1 MVSGVRLKVGVK
13 LRSGSEIFMSI
24 LAKNLKAI
32 RKELGCT
39 QSVMAE
45 ILKVGFRTFVRYEA
59 GERDAPVSVLV
70 KIARLGNISLEQ
82 LLTTGIEP
90 HDIAPL
96 EKINKRSNP
105 AQIQSIDFKVGHVT
119 FKDPVQQ
126 EMLTVDDAEKR
137 ILTLFRKMPPGLKK
151 DCMDSMS
158 QIVETGKVLSRLTEN
173 AGKGRTWKRKIAQKV
188 KIQIKITPKPKTK
201 RKPGRKKLDKKALQE
216 KIDKLKMVTGAI
228 NKITV
233 R

>member
-1 MVSGVRLKVGVK
+1 
-13 LRSGSEIFMSI
+13 MSV
-24 LAKNLKAI
+24 LAKNLKTI

-39 QSVMAE
+39 QSVMSE

-82 LLTTGIEP
+82 LLTTAIEP
-90 HDIAPL
+90 NDIAPL
-96 EKINKRSNP
+96 EKINRGEP
-105 AQIQSIDFKVGHVT
+105 VQVESIDFKVGQVN
-119 FKDPVQQ
+119 FKDPDCQ
-126 EMLTVDDAEKR
+126 ELMTIDDAEKR
-137 ILTLFRKMPPGLKK
+137 ILTLFRKMPPRLKK
-151 DCMDSMS
+151 DCMDSIG
-158 QIVETGKVLSRLTEN
+158 QIVETGRVVSRLSDR
-173 AGKGRTWKRKIAQKV
+173 AGKGKRKVTPKV
-188 KIQIKITPKPKTK
+188 KIEIKTPPKPKTK

-216 KIDKLKMVTGAI
+216 KIDKLKIVTRVI

>member
-1 MVSGVRLKVGVK
+1 
-13 LRSGSEIFMSI
+13 MSV
-24 LAKNLKAI
+24 LAKNLKTI

-39 QSVMAE
+39 QSVMSE

-82 LLTTGIEP
+82 LLTTAIEP
-90 HDIAPL
+90 NDIAPL
-96 EKINKRSNP
+96 EKINRGTTV
-105 AQIQSIDFKVGHVT
+105 QVQTIDFKVGQVT
-119 FKDPVQQ
+119 FKDPDHQ
-126 EMLTVDDAEKR
+126 ELMTIDDAEKR
-137 ILTLFRKMPPGLKK
+137 ILTLFRKMPQRLKK
-151 DCMDSMS
+151 DCMDSVV
-158 QIVETGKVLSRLTEN
+158 QIVETGRVISRLSDRS
-173 AGKGRTWKRKIAQKV
+173 GKGRTSKK
-188 KIQIKITPKPKTK
+188 KITPKLKIEIKTPPKPKTK

-216 KIDKLKMVTGAI
+216 KIDKLKIVTRAI

>member
-1 MVSGVRLKVGVK
+1 
-13 LRSGSEIFMSI
+13 MSV
-24 LAKNLKAI
+24 LAKNLKTI

-39 QSVMAE
+39 QSVMSE

-82 LLTTGIEP
+82 LLTTALEP
-90 HDIAPL
+90 NDIAPL
-96 EKINKRSNP
+96 EKINRG
-105 AQIQSIDFKVGHVT
+105 ATVQVQSIDFKVGQVT
-119 FKDPVQQ
+119 FKDPDHQ
-126 EMLTVDDAEKR
+126 ELMTIDDAEKR
-137 ILTLFRKMPPGLKK
+137 ILTLFRKMPPRLKK
-151 DCMDSMS
+151 DCMDSIG
-158 QIVETGKVLSRLTEN
+158 QIIETGRVVSRLSDR
-173 AGKGRTWKRKIAQKV
+173 AGKGRKGKRKITPKV
-188 KIQIKITPKPKTK
+188 KIEIKTPPKPKTK

-216 KIDKLKMVTGAI
+216 KIDKLKIVTRAI

>member
-1 MVSGVRLKVGVK
+1 
-13 LRSGSEIFMSI
+13 MSV
-24 LAKNLKAI
+24 LAKNLKTI

-39 QSVMAE
+39 QSVMSE

-82 LLTTGIEP
+82 LLTTAIEP
-90 HDIAPL
+90 NDIAPL
-96 EKINKRSNP
+96 EKINRG
-105 AQIQSIDFKVGHVT
+105 ATVQVQMIDFKVGQVT
-119 FKDPVQQ
+119 FKDPDQQ
-126 EMLTVDDAEKR
+126 ELMTIDDAEKR
-137 ILTLFRKMPPGLKK
+137 ILTLFRKMPQRLKK
-151 DCMDSMS
+151 DCIDSAG
-158 QIVETGKVLSRLTEN
+158 QIVETGRVISRLSDR
-173 AGKGRTWKRKIAQKV
+173 AGKGRKSKRKITPK
-188 KIQIKITPKPKTK
+188 IKIEIKTPLKPKTK

-216 KIDKLKMVTGAI
+216 KIDKLKIVTRAI

>member
-1 MVSGVRLKVGVK
+1 
-13 LRSGSEIFMSI
+13 MSV
-24 LAKNLKAI
+24 LAKNLKTI

-39 QSVMAE
+39 QSVMSE

-82 LLTTGIEP
+82 LLTTAIEP
-90 HDIAPL
+90 NDIAPL
-96 EKINKRSNP
+96 EKINRG
-105 AQIQSIDFKVGHVT
+105 ATIQVQTIDFKVGQVT
-119 FKDPVQQ
+119 FKDPDHQ
-126 EMLTVDDAEKR
+126 ELMTIDDAEKR
-137 ILTLFRKMPPGLKK
+137 ILTLFRKMPQRLKK
-151 DCMDSMS
+151 DCMDSVR
-158 QIVETGKVLSRLTEN
+158 QIVETGRIISRLSDR
-173 AGKGRTWKRKIAQKV
+173 ASKGRKSKRKITPKV
-188 KIQIKITPKPKTK
+188 KIEIKTPLKPKTK

-216 KIDKLKMVTGAI
+216 KIDKLKRVTRAI

>member
-1 MVSGVRLKVGVK
+1 
-13 LRSGSEIFMSI
+13 MSV
-24 LAKNLKAI
+24 LAKNLKTI

-39 QSVMAE
+39 QSVMSE

-82 LLTTGIEP
+82 LLTTAIEP
-90 HDIAPL
+90 NDIAPL
-96 EKINKRSNP
+96 EKINRG
-105 AQIQSIDFKVGHVT
+105 ATVQVQTIDFKVGQVT
-119 FKDPVQQ
+119 FKDPDHQ
-126 EMLTVDDAEKR
+126 ELMTIDDAEKR
-137 ILTLFRKMPPGLKK
+137 ILTLFRKMPQRLKK
-151 DCMDSMS
+151 DCMDSVD
-158 QIVETGKVLSRLTEN
+158 QIVETGRVISRLSDR
-173 AGKGRTWKRKIAQKV
+173 AGKGRKSKRKITPKV
-188 KIQIKITPKPKTK
+188 KIEIKTPPKPKTK

-216 KIDKLKMVTGAI
+216 KIDKLKIVTRAI

>member
-1 MVSGVRLKVGVK
+1 
-13 LRSGSEIFMSI
+13 MSV
-24 LAKNLKAI
+24 LAKNLKTI

-39 QSVMAE
+39 QSVMSE

-82 LLTTGIEP
+82 LLTTAIEP
-90 HDIAPL
+90 NDIAPL
-96 EKINKRSNP
+96 EKINRG
-105 AQIQSIDFKVGHVT
+105 ATVQVQTIDFKVGQVT
-119 FKDPVQQ
+119 FKDRDHQ
-126 EMLTVDDAEKR
+126 ELMTIDDAEKR
-137 ILTLFRKMPPGLKK
+137 ILILFRKMPQRLKK
-151 DCMDSMS
+151 DCMDSVD
-158 QIVETGKVLSRLTEN
+158 QIVETGRVISRLSDR
-173 AGKGRTWKRKIAQKV
+173 AGKGRKSKRKITPKI
-188 KIQIKITPKPKTK
+188 KIQTPPKPKTK

-216 KIDKLKMVTGAI
+216 KIDKLKIVTRAI

>member
-1 MVSGVRLKVGVK
+1 
-13 LRSGSEIFMSI
+13 MSV
-24 LAKNLKAI
+24 LAKNLKTI

-39 QSVMAE
+39 QSVMSE

-82 LLTTGIEP
+82 LLTTAIEP
-90 HDIAPL
+90 NDIAPL
-96 EKINKRSNP
+96 EKINRG
-105 AQIQSIDFKVGHVT
+105 ATVQVQTIDFKVGQVT
-119 FKDPVQQ
+119 FKDPDHQ
-126 EMLTVDDAEKR
+126 ELMTIDDAEKR
-137 ILTLFRKMPPGLKK
+137 ILTLFRKMPQRLKK
-151 DCMDSMS
+151 DCMDSVD
-158 QIVETGKVLSRLTEN
+158 QIVETGRVISRLSDR
-173 AGKGRTWKRKIAQKV
+173 AGKGRKSKRKITPKI
-188 KIQIKITPKPKTK
+188 KIQTPPKPKTK

-216 KIDKLKMVTGAI
+216 KIDKLKIVTRAI

>member
-1 MVSGVRLKVGVK
+1 
-13 LRSGSEIFMSI
+13 MSI
-24 LAKNLKAI
+24 LAKNIKTI

-39 QSVMAE
+39 QSVMSE

-70 KIARLGNISLEQ
+70 KIAHLGNISLEQ

-90 HDIAPL
+90 NDIAPL
-96 EKINKRSNP
+96 EKINKRANP
-105 AQIQSIDFKVGHVT
+105 VEIESIDFKAGYVT
-119 FKDPVQQ
+119 FKDPEHQ
-126 EMLTVDDAEKR
+126 EMMTIDDFEKR
-137 ILTLFRKMPPGLKK
+137 ILTLFRKMPPSLKK
-151 DCMDSMS
+151 DCMDSIS
-158 QIVETGKVLSRLTEN
+158 QIVETGKVVSRLSERTE
-173 AGKGRTWKRKIAQKV
+173 KGLTGKRKMAQKV
-188 KIQIKITPKPKTK
+188 KIRIKTPLQPKTK

-216 KIDKLKMVTGAI
+216 KVDKLKMVTQTI